1 MNILTTRHRGY
12 LWLGLFAGLLVSGCV
27 GNPITF
33 PDVGGEKIDSTR
45 GRPIRASACGFQ
57 LLLFI
62 PININER
69 AERAYEGLRERAG
82 QDVIADVQVQERW
95 FYAFVGT
102 GYCTVLQATA
112 YPRVA
117 GSL

>member
-1 MNILTTRHRGY
+1 MNIQKTKYHSH
-12 LWLGLFAGLLVSGCV
+12 LWLGLVASLLISGCV

-33 PDVGGEKIDSTR
+33 PDVGAERIDSTR
-45 GRPIRASACGFQ
+45 GRPISAKACGFQ

-69 AERAYEGLRERAG
+69 ATRAYESLRNQAG
-82 QDVIADVQVQERW
+82 QDVIADVKVQERW

-112 YPRVA
+112 YPRVT
-117 GSL
+117 GSM

>member
-1 MNILTTRHRGY
+1 MNIQKKKHRSF
-12 LWLGLFAGLLVSGCV
+12 LWLGLLSGLLVSSCMS
-27 GNPITF
+27 NPIAF
-33 PDVGGEKIDSTR
+33 PDVSGEKFDSTR
-45 GRPIRASACGFQ
+45 GRSIRAKACGFQ
-57 LLLFI
+57 LLLVI

-69 AERAYEGLRERAG
+69 AERAYESLRKQAG
-82 QDVIADVQVQERW
+82 KDVITDVMVQERW

-117 GSL
+117 EAM

>member
-1 MNILTTRHRGY
+1 MNMLKTRHHNY
-12 LWLGLFAGLLVSGCV
+12 LWLGLLAGLLVSGCV

-57 LLLFI
+57 LMLFI

-69 AERAYEGLRERAG
+69 AERAYASLRERAG
-82 QDVIADVQVQERW
+82 QDVIADVKVQERW

-117 GSL
+117 GPM

>member
-1 MNILTTRHRGY
+1 MNILKSTHRSY
-12 LWLGLFAGLLVSGCV
+12 LWPGLLAGLLVSGCV

-33 PDVGGEKIDSTR
+33 PDVSGEKIDSAR

-57 LLLFI
+57 LLLVI

-69 AERAYEGLRERAG
+69 AQRAYEGLLQRAG
-82 QDVIADVQVQERW
+82 RDVVTDVKIQERW

-102 GYCTVLQATA
+102 GYCTVLHATA

-117 GSL
+117 EAL